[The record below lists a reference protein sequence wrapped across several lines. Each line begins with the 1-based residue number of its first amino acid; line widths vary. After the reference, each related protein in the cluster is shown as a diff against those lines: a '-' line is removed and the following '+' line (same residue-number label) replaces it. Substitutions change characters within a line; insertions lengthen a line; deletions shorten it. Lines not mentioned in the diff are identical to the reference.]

1 MTNGYFIDWKKFDI
15 NTDGRGTE
23 VHPLLAM
30 LLVPMVG
37 LAFLMFLPFIGFYLC
52 AQAGIAKLTQVIKS
66 IADNA
71 TAPIA
76 TAGTAHLTGNEPSG
90 NTEETS
96 SLEELSKEIQARRR

>member
-15 NTDGRGTE
+15 NTDGRGQE

-66 IADNA
+66 GVES
-71 TAPIA
+71 IA
-76 TAGTAHLTGNEPSG
+76 TPAQSVGTAHLTGNEPSG
-90 NTEETS
+90 KTDGS
-96 SLEELSKEIQARRR
+96 ALEELNKEVQARRQ